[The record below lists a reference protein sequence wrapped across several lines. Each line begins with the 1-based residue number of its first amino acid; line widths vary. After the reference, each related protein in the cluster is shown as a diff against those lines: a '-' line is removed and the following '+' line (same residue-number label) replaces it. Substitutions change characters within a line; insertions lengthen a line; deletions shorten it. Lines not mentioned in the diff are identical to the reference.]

1 MIIGQYVYLGQQLYL
16 VYNSESFKD
25 IYRESNDKWLLVSI
39 CIWDSDEFLG
49 YAMNIE

>member
-1 MIIGQYVYLGQQLYL
+1 MCIWDSNCIWYIMQLQD
-16 VYNSESFKD
+16 SESFKD